1 MQGPSGSQPG
11 RGQGQQNIFYRLAQG
26 DIPSKTVF
34 ENDEFRAILD
44 KEPVTRG
51 HVLILPK
58 EQVQITP
65 QFTPEMNECL
75 AEAVQ
80 EVSQLLLQGLG
91 ADGTNVFVANGAVAG
106 QNAPHVLVHVIPRHE
121 NDGLG
126 LNPQPKKISD
136 EAFDEAAERLQS
148 ALGVQGDVERTD
160 GSSPDRQQQ
169 GHGADS
175 GEDVDLDAVQDQ
187 FL

>member
-1 MQGPSGSQPG
+1 MQGPSGGQPG
-11 RGQGQQNIFYRLAQG
+11 RGQGQQQNIFYRLATG
-26 DIPSKTVF
+26 DVPSKTVF

-58 EQVQITP
+58 KQVQITP
-65 QFTPEMNECL
+65 QFTPEMNEGL

-80 EVSQLLLQGLG
+80 EVSQLLLKGVG

-106 QNAPHVLVHVIPRHE
+106 QNAPHVLVHVIPRYE

-126 LNPQPKKISD
+126 LNPQPKQISD
-136 EAFDEAAERLQS
+136 EAFEEAAERLQA
-148 ALGVQGDVERTD
+148 ALGVQGEE
-160 GSSPDRQQQ
+160 GSRR
-169 GHGADS
+169 GDS
-175 GEDVDLDAVQDQ
+175 EPEPHREEPSDSDVDLDEVQDR

>member
-1 MQGPSGSQPG
+1 
-11 RGQGQQNIFYRLAQG
+11 
-26 DIPSKTVF
+26 
-34 ENDEFRAILD
+34 
-44 KEPVTRG
+44 
-51 HVLILPK
+51 
-58 EQVQITP
+58 
-65 QFTPEMNECL
+65 
-75 AEAVQ
+75 
-80 EVSQLLLQGLG
+80 
-91 ADGTNVFVANGAVAG
+91 
-106 QNAPHVLVHVIPRHE
+106 
-121 NDGLG
+121 

-148 ALGVQGDVERTD
+148 ALGVQGDVERSD